1 MEAVNTARK
10 IRSSHAA
17 YVLVESGTCPGW
29 KAEVSDKVVLSF
41 ITSLSSLLGIPLCR
55 APSRQVAC
63 VPLATLMAYEVYYGL
78 AEEEGAVPM
87 EHQVGEVGERPS
99 L

>member
-10 IRSSHAA
+10 IRSSPHAA

-41 ITSLSSLLGIPLCR
+41 ITFCLPF
-55 APSRQVAC
+55 
-63 VPLATLMAYEVYYGL
+63 
-78 AEEEGAVPM
+78 
-87 EHQVGEVGERPS
+87 
-99 L
+99 